1 MPVAPPGWSQG
12 QSLKD
17 EELLHVTTHRKP
29 RSLLRRLIYFVLM
42 LATGGG
48 AGAGGW
54 ALKDHPRAQALLSM
68 VLGKTAEVES
78 EDGAGLKDTLVSTV
92 SAALKRENVRQPGLF
107 RVKIEEVELDPRL
120 FSKGRTVDIQARV
133 RKVDGDGR
141 ETILWESKHYGENLA
156 VAGKDDLTATWL
168 NRPFEIAWTPGDQ
181 VIVEVWDRRGGLL
194 EPREFRMA
202 LPEPGGFPLSSGAH
216 ALEISRPR
224 QSRRDSDR
232 NSIVLQSERVRDS
245 TRPSAHEV
253 AERPIVIK

>member
-1 MPVAPPGWSQG
+1 M
-12 QSLKD
+12 
-17 EELLHVTTHRKP
+17 TTHRKP
-29 RSLLRRLIYFVLM
+29 RSLLRRLIYFMLM
-42 LATGGG
+42 LATGG

-54 ALKDHPRAQALLSM
+54 ALKDHPRVQALLSV

-78 EDGAGLKDTLVSTV
+78 EESAGLKDSLVSTV
-92 SAALKRENVRQPGLF
+92 SAVLNRENVRQPGLF
-107 RVKIEEVELDPRL
+107 KVKIEEVELDPGL
-120 FSKGRTVDIQARV
+120 FSQGRTVDIQARV
-133 RKVDGDGR
+133 RKVDGEGR

-168 NRPFEIAWTPGDQ
+168 NRPFEISWTPGEQ

-202 LPEPGGFPLSSGAH
+202 LPEPGEFPLSSGAH

-224 QSRRDSDR
+224 QSRRDSGR
-232 NSIVLQSERVRDS
+232 NSIVLQSERVRNS
-245 TRPSAHEV
+245 TRPAAHEV